1 MWKRNVAI
9 GLTVML
15 TALTV
20 CLSVVNMK
28 QQNRIDALEAVRNTT
43 TEQVETEIQRY
54 LNNNAFEIFGEV
66 TNENGVDMES
76 LVNDSIGEVIEKTD
90 EGYLVSVKLTEEQS
104 SNIASE
110 VASLAYKN
118 LTDEVLK
125 GKSTIDTEKM
135 KKEIASAVTTQLA
148 TYLDSQD
155 KEYVT
160 IEGDTN
166 AIVAQVVAELRSSG
180 VGVSQ
185 NTTTTPTSSTPAM
198 TQAQIEALVRDIV
211 SKSSVTSES
220 VDSYKN
226 ILTKEVITQLQN
238 YNMIKQGKD
247 GKDGVNGKDGKD
259 GKDATSP
266 VYGVD
271 YFTPEEQEQLSN
283 NIQESVK
290 TQLANEGLSVY
301 GARGYGISTASVDEN
316 TGEVIVYTTDSGNT
330 YDSPDDMSQEDKDN
344 AKQVSLGNLDGN
356 TIKFLNIRDNR
367 NNTFTLEYFM
377 EYQLTENDNAP
388 VYELVTAAD
397 GTITATAVTYSDG
410 SAATTKPTDGKNY
423 AYRYEAGKLTVS
435 TSQIERIVAEAGKEI
450 VSSLENALGGDL
462 ANVTETLDSLKQ
474 DVDNLNAY
482 LNGGEV
488 NITDGAGNTA
498 TTTVNG
504 MLGFTDGVTIGSDGN
519 PVTKTDENGNTVID
533 YSEGSLGWISQQIT
547 GQSGDIDSVIDLA
560 KDVTEVGNL
569 TTSTDAIEI
578 TPGSWSTEKEGYYA
592 KEIEINCINKDADF
606 ALVGNAEADN
616 VLNNGQDLAASYIKY
631 VKVET
636 KDNNKA
642 VATIYVDKSIAFDS
656 AAKTQK
662 LYIQFKNTGLNNP
675 GTAIT
680 NNHSVGNYNYVRQA
694 EFIPQSASNSQALLA
709 LEGIA
714 PNESNGQKIV
724 EINTTP

>member
-1 MWKRNVAI
+1 
-9 GLTVML
+9 
-15 TALTV
+15 
-20 CLSVVNMK
+20 
-28 QQNRIDALEAVRNTT
+28 
-43 TEQVETEIQRY
+43 
-54 LNNNAFEIFGEV
+54 
-66 TNENGVDMES
+66 
-76 LVNDSIGEVIEKTD
+76 
-90 EGYLVSVKLTEEQS
+90 
-104 SNIASE
+104 
-110 VASLAYKN
+110 
-118 LTDEVLK
+118 
-125 GKSTIDTEKM
+125 M

-166 AIVAQVVAELRSSG
+166 AIVARVVAELRSSG
-180 VGVSQ
+180 VSVSQ

-247 GKDGVNGKDGKD
+247 GKDGVDGKD
-259 GKDATSP
+259 GKDAVSP
-266 VYGVD
+266 IYGKD

-283 NIQESVK
+283 SIQESVK

-301 GARGYGISTASVDEN
+301 GARGYGISTTSVDEN

-330 YDSPDDMSQEDKDN
+330 YDSPDDMSQKDKDN

-356 TIKFLNIRDNR
+356 TIKFLNIKDNR

-377 EYQLTENDNAP
+377 EYKLDKNDNAP
-388 VYELVTAAD
+388 VYELTTDENGVM
-397 GTITATAVTYSDG
+397 TATAVTDSDG
-410 SAATTKPTDGKNY
+410 SAATTKPKDGKNY

-435 TSQIERIVAEAGKEI
+435 TSQIEHIVAKAGKEI
-450 VSSLENALGGDL
+450 VSSLETALGRNL

-488 NITDGAGNTA
+488 NITDKDGNI
-498 TTTVNG
+498 TTTEVNG
-504 MLGFTDGVTIGSDGN
+504 MLGFTDGATIGTDGKI
-519 PVTKTDENGNTVID
+519 TYG
-533 YSEGSLGWISQQIT
+533 EGSLGWVSEQIKSQ
-547 GQSGDIDSVIDLA
+547 IDSAQKIA
-560 KDVTEVGNL
+560 NIGNF

-578 TPGSWSTEKEGYYA
+578 TPGLWNEEEGYYA
-592 KEIEINCINKDADF
+592 KEIEIDCINKDADF
-606 ALVGNAEADN
+606 ALVGNADANQVLDN
-616 VLNNGQDLAASYIKY
+616 DQDLIASYIKY
-631 VKVET
+631 VKIKAE
-636 KDNNKA
+636 KDATGKA
-642 VATIYVDKSIAFDS
+642 IATIYIDKSIKSDTTAIDNI
-656 AAKTQK
+656 KNK
-662 LYIQFKNTGLNNP
+662 PLYIQFKNTGLNNP

-680 NNHSVGNYNYVRQA
+680 NNHSVGNYNYVREIAPTSQ
-694 EFIPQSASNSQALLA
+694 PDPNSQALLM

-714 PNESNGQKIV
+714 PNTIGKQNII
-724 EINTTP
+724 EIKTAP